1 MGNKLVAGAG
11 KRGRRRKVQWAG
23 LVFVSPLLAGLLFVF
38 LQMMVSGVR
47 FAFSDVSVQNGLQ
60 FTFAGLENFH
70 YALRVD
76 ADFVKY
82 LAEDLR
88 SLVTT
93 APIILVFSRFI
104 AVVLNTK
111 VWGRT
116 AFRALFF
123 LPVIACTGLL
133 SMMDSENMVMSVM
146 NSATANQDSTV
157 LGALGNASLI
167 LQQLNFSPAL
177 IQGVTGAANNLID
190 VVNRSGVQ
198 ILIFLAGIQSIPVS
212 VYESAKVEGA
222 SAWSSFWKITLPMV
236 VPYVL
241 VNVVYTFIESLTRDN
256 TRLMDYL
263 KYVACTKGKYGYSSA
278 MAWIHFLCI
287 AVLMAAL
294 LLLFWLFTRAYRKS
308 RKEGGR

>member
-1 MGNKLVAGAG
+1 M
-11 KRGRRRKVQWAG
+11 
-23 LVFVSPLLAGLLFVF
+23 
-38 LQMMVSGVR
+38 
-47 FAFSDVSVQNGLQ
+47 
-60 FTFAGLENFH
+60 
-70 YALRVD
+70 
-76 ADFVKY
+76 
-82 LAEDLR
+82 
-88 SLVTT
+88 TT
-93 APIILVFSRFI
+93 APIILVFSLFI

-177 IQGVTGAANNLID
+177 IQGVTGAANNIID

-198 ILIFLAGIQSIPVS
+198 ILIFLAGIQSIP
-212 VYESAKVEGA
+212 AKVEGA

-263 KYVACTKGKYGYSSA
+263 KYVAFTKGKYGYSSA

>member
-1 MGNKLVAGAG
+1 MGNKDIAGAA
-11 KRGRRRKVQWAG
+11 KRRPRRKIQWSG
-23 LVFVSPLLAGLLFVF
+23 LVFVSPLLAGLLLVF
-38 LQMMVSGVR
+38 LQMMIAGIR
-47 FAFSDVSVQNGLQ
+47 FAFSDVSMQNGLQ
-60 FTFAGLENFH
+60 YTFAGLENFR

-76 ADFVKY
+76 ADFIKY
-82 LAEDLR
+82 LAADLQ

-93 APIILVFSRFI
+93 APIVLVFSLFI
-104 AVVLNTK
+104 AVVLNTQ

-116 AFRALFF
+116 VFRALFF

-133 SMMDSENMVMSVM
+133 SMMDTENMVMSVM
-146 NSATANQDSTV
+146 NSATASQDSTV

-167 LQQLNFSPAL
+167 LQQLDFSPAL
-177 IQGVTGAANNLID
+177 IQAVTGAANNIIE

-212 VYESAKVEGA
+212 VYESARVEGA

-236 VPYVL
+236 TPYVL

-256 TRLMDYL
+256 TQLMEYL
-263 KYVACTKGKYGYSSA
+263 KYVAFTKGKYGYSAA

-287 AVLMAAL
+287 AVLLAAL
-294 LLLFWLFTRAYRKS
+294 LLIVWLFARAYRKK
-308 RKEGGR
+308 RREGV

>member
-1 MGNKLVAGAG
+1 M
-11 KRGRRRKVQWAG
+11 
-23 LVFVSPLLAGLLFVF
+23 
-38 LQMMVSGVR
+38 
-47 FAFSDVSVQNGLQ
+47 
-60 FTFAGLENFH
+60 
-70 YALRVD
+70 
-76 ADFVKY
+76 
-82 LAEDLR
+82 
-88 SLVTT
+88 
-93 APIILVFSRFI
+93 
-104 AVVLNTK
+104 
-111 VWGRT
+111 
-116 AFRALFF
+116 
-123 LPVIACTGLL
+123 
-133 SMMDSENMVMSVM
+133 
-146 NSATANQDSTV
+146 

-177 IQGVTGAANNLID
+177 IQGVTGAANNIID

-263 KYVACTKGKYGYSSA
+263 KYVAFTKGKYGYSSA